1 MMERQNVTLSLP
13 KNLIRQAKSAA
24 LRRHK
29 SLSEFLR
36 ESLEEKVSEASS
48 YKKAMDRQRKLMQSG
63 FDLGTGGVLALSR
76 EDLHERG

>member
-1 MMERQNVTLSLP
+1 MERQNVTLSLP

-24 LRRHK
+24 LKRHK

-36 ESLEEKVSEASS
+36 ESLEDTVSAASN

-63 FDLGTGGVLALSR
+63 FDLGTGGVLTASR
-76 EDLHERG
+76 DELHERR